1 MVVLLLLVSTQGHYI
16 DAIIPHNSRNKFL
29 NHHFV
34 TAVTLESLLE
44 SIIIHYIDAMIL
56 NSFSLLQKQKTLNFF
71 QFKHLQFAIFVI
83 LLNKGGSLGF
93 GSGTDISV
101 GEHHYIL
108 D

>member
-1 MVVLLLLVSTQGHYI
+1 
-16 DAIIPHNSRNKFL
+16 
-29 NHHFV
+29 
-34 TAVTLESLLE
+34 
-44 SIIIHYIDAMIL
+44 MIL

-108 D
+108 DWGNNIQKSSLVAKSDSIDFHPI